1 MWRMSVGGFHES
13 FSHFDKESS
22 VLFLE
27 LLELGDDNNDNELDE
42 SEWLTAEEKKHD
54 HKEQRAQM
62 MIRMF
67 DSNDDAMLSREEL
80 HYLNSGA

>member
-1 MWRMSVGGFHES
+1 MSAGGFYVS
-13 FSHFDKESS
+13 FSHRNKESS
-22 VLFLE
+22 LLFFE

-42 SEWLTAEEKKHD
+42 LEWLTAEEKKHD

-67 DSNDDAMLSREEL
+67 DSNEDAMLSREEL
-80 HYLNSGA
+80 HHLK